1 MEAVMHVRRS
11 SLRVAIAS
19 ALAAGGALGTVSSA
33 QAAVTYKPYVQPGD
47 ARGVGRSD
55 QMVIAWQTDET
66 SPAPGLYTV
75 EVESDSGACGTV
87 SPVGRVVDN
96 YLSADP
102 TLPVLP
108 TATGPR
114 VNYSALLSGLDL
126 DTRYTY
132 RVYGPGLPPTGFR
145 ATFRTRTRSG
155 RFSYLVQGDEGFF
168 PSTADGQFLVD
179 YQARIVHLMNDAA
192 DIHFPGEPA
201 RPEPD
206 LALNTGD
213 NVYTYGAEGSYRDF
227 WMPVWNSDVDSNETG
242 APFIRSIPFYIVVGN
257 HDIGSTGVNVNLLA
271 TNTGGRFTGN
281 QDGGDAL
288 VYFNNFYYPLNG
300 PSGVDPQFTWNA
312 DTVTAN
318 GFLFQYQGL
327 SYTSPA
333 AIEALRASTDVAT
346 APGRPADRQIDHMS
360 NYSFDNGNTH
370 FMFLDA
376 NPHLFNAILD
386 GASVFAAAP
395 DTFPSYP
402 SILRKWIID
411 DLDASHQ
418 TWKVVVFHQPAFSSG
433 LATLRNSQMRAI
445 AKVLEDHGVNM
456 VFNGHEHNY
465 QRTKP
470 LRALDTVASAATP
483 SGAPAVAV
491 DDAFDGV
498 KHTTPDGVLYFVE
511 GAGGNRDFDGNEGP
525 ARGSGTG
532 LDQDDSAT
540 GTFAVSPTL
549 TVTQGPDSWLDTHL
563 TDSEMGAISPG
574 AGAGEKIT
582 VKFKA
587 KVFSFA
593 QVVVQDDELTLYQI
607 SEPLQDVSTA
617 TPAIPA
623 PFGTDLHGLPLKNP
637 IPDTLLDPVTG
648 DLVSTPAVGT
658 PSLLDKVTLSKADL
672 RRELSVALSGPRV
685 LRPGA
690 AASVEAHIANRSRH
704 GLNGT
709 QVVFAL
715 PEGVQY
721 AGVESDTATVHGN
734 EVVVTVGRLAAH
746 DRIDVSIPV
755 THAGVAPLHGV
766 AIGAVV
772 RSSNARPV
780 DAQ

>member
-1 MEAVMHVRRS
+1 MEAEMRVRRS

-19 ALAAGGALGTVSSA
+19 ALAAGGAFSTVHFA

-47 ARGVGRSD
+47 TRGFGRAD

-66 SPAPGLYTV
+66 SPSPALYTV
-75 EVESDSGACGTV
+75 EVESAAGAFGSV

-102 TLPVLP
+102 SLPVPP

-114 VNYSALLSGLDL
+114 VDYYALLTGLDFG
-126 DTRYTY
+126 TQYTY
-132 RVYGPGLPPTGFR
+132 RVYGPGLPPAGFR
-145 ATFRTRTRSG
+145 ASFRTRTRSG
-155 RFSYLVQGDEGFF
+155 QFSYLVQGDEGFF
-168 PSTADGQFLVD
+168 PSTADAQFLVD
-179 YQARIVHLMNDAA
+179 YEARIVHLMNDAA
-192 DIHFPGEPA
+192 DIRFPGEPQ

-227 WMPVWNSDVDSNETG
+227 WMPVWNSDADSNESG
-242 APFIRSIPFYIVVGN
+242 APFIRHIPFYIVVGN
-257 HDIGSTGVNVNLLA
+257 HDIGSTGVSVNLLA
-271 TNTGGRFTGN
+271 TDTAGRFTGN

-300 PSGVDPQFTWNA
+300 PSGVDPQFTWNG
-312 DTVTAN
+312 DVVTAN
-318 GFLFQYQGL
+318 GFLFTYQGA

-346 APGRPADRQIDHMS
+346 APGGPAERQIDHMS
-360 NYSFDNGNTH
+360 NYSFDDGNTH
-370 FMFLDA
+370 FVFLDA
-376 NPHLFNAILD
+376 NPHLYDAILD
-386 GASVFAAAP
+386 GASVSSAAP

-402 SILRKWIID
+402 SILREWLID

-470 LRALDTVASAATP
+470 LRALDTVSSPATP
-483 SGAPAVAV
+483 AGAPAVAV
-491 DDAFDGV
+491 DDVFDGD

-540 GTFAVSPTL
+540 GTFAVTPTL
-549 TVTQGPDSWLDTHL
+549 SVTQGPESWLDTHL
-563 TDSEMGAISPG
+563 TDSEMAAILPG
-574 AGAGEKIT
+574 AGTGPKIT

-607 SEPLQDVSTA
+607 TEPLQDVSTA
-617 TPAIPA
+617 TPSIPA
-623 PFGTDLHGLPLKNP
+623 PFGTDLHGQPLKNP
-637 IPDTLLDPVTG
+637 IPDTLVDPTTG
-648 DLVSTPAVGT
+648 DLVSPPAVGT
-658 PSLLDKVTLSKADL
+658 PSLLDKVKITKADL
-672 RRELSVALSGPRV
+672 SRELSVALTGPRV
-685 LRPGA
+685 VRPGA
-690 AASVEAHIANRSRH
+690 SASIEAHVTNRSRH

-709 QVVFAL
+709 QVVFVL
-715 PEGVQY
+715 PDGVQY

-734 EVVVTVGRLAAH
+734 EVVVTVGRLDAH
-746 DRIDVSIPV
+746 DRVDVSIPV
-755 THAGVAPLHGV
+755 ARGGGPLRDE
-766 AIGAVV
+766 AVRAFV
-772 RSSNARPV
+772 RSSNARPI
-780 DAQ
+780 DAE